1 MFPVDPD
8 IFRVDLQNDIA
19 YHMAREEGYSPQE
32 ALKNELNKEME
43 EYAAEQVEI
52 EEALLQRIESVV
64 GVLTSML
71 QAMQQNDPNG
81 PARNQLDHLT
91 HSILELEEAKAGSE
105 SDLLQAK
112 NLLSTM
118 KRQYAILKG
127 KFEQLK
133 QKHERA
139 TREDPLNSFVTD
151 AGARI
156 CRSISVHS
164 SRRN

>member
-1 MFPVDPD
+1 MFPVNPD
-8 IFRVDLQNDIA
+8 LFRIDLQNDIA
-19 YHMAREEGYSPQE
+19 YHMAREEGFSPQE
-32 ALKNELNKEME
+32 ALKNELEREVE
-43 EYAAEQVEI
+43 EHAAEQTEI

-64 GVLTSML
+64 GALTSML

-81 PARNQLDHLT
+81 PARTQLAHLT
-91 HSILELEEAKAGSE
+91 QSILELEETKKGSE
-105 SDLLQAK
+105 SDLLQSK
-112 NLLSTM
+112 NLLIAM
-118 KRQYAILKG
+118 KRQYAVLKE

-139 TREDPLNSFVTD
+139 MRENPFSSFVTD